1 MILLSL
7 VGEQPIPNLLP
18 LWQFHEITG
27 VQFAATSTTERQAKA
42 LLTFLSRDDRLV
54 HLAAHPTVLVEAYH
68 LSKARQAL
76 ARTISEWQA
85 RGEDLL
91 LNFTGGTK
99 IMSLA
104 ALQAAYGS
112 GVSLLYVSTEEGAI
126 IFYQSDG
133 VETRRE
139 PLKVDIRV
147 AQYLEASGLKV
158 TPPGAHFVPS
168 PKEGDW
174 LEERVQQA
182 AMESGLFDDVQR
194 GVRVACTLRDGT
206 IIHNELDV
214 VVTRNGKL
222 AVCSCK
228 TGKNISN
235 DTIYELAAI
244 SSRESLGIY
253 CGKVLVATS
262 NELPPG
268 VAQRAR
274 ASRVMF
280 VDQARLDQVAYYLK
294 LATD

>member
-18 LWQFHEITG
+18 LWQFPEFTG
-27 VQFAATSTTERQAKA
+27 VQFAATTTTERQAKA
-42 LLTFLSRDDRLV
+42 LLEYLPRDDRLPG
-54 HLAAHPTVLVEAYH
+54 LTLHPTVLVEAYH
-68 LSKARQAL
+68 LGKARHAL
-76 ARTISEWQA
+76 GRAISEWHA
-85 RGEDLL
+85 RGETVL

-104 ALQAAYGS
+104 ALQAAYGT
-112 GVSLLYVSTEEGAI
+112 GVGLVYVSTEEGVV

-139 PLKVDIRV
+139 KLDVHV
-147 AQYLEASGLKV
+147 SVVQYLEANGLSVKR
-158 TPPGAHFVPS
+158 PNPHFVPS

-174 LEERVQQA
+174 LEEQVRQA
-182 AMESGLFDDVQR
+182 AVDSGLFDDVQR
-194 GVRVACTLRDGT
+194 GVEVSRMLRDGT
-206 IIHNELDV
+206 AVKNELDV

-235 DTIYELAAI
+235 DTIYELAAL
-244 SSRESLGIY
+244 SSRENLGIY

-262 NELPPG
+262 KDLPPG
-268 VAQRAR
+268 VEQRAR
-274 ASRVMF
+274 ASRVHF
-280 VDQARLDQVAYYLK
+280 VGHAGLNNVDYYLK